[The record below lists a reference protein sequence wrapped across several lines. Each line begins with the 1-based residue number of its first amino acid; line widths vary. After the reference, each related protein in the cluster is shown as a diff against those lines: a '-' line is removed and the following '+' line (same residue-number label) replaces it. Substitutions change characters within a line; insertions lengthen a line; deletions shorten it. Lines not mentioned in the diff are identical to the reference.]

1 MKYDGDG
8 RATARF
14 FSDKGCRRA
23 PLFTA
28 PADAARHKR
37 CLWSVSRVRRAR
49 DGRFYRSR
57 LASVTVYASLSP
69 FSDERPSSRFRGIFS
84 PSKRRRLRYSTVGLT
99 RYQTC
104 FAQAQIDLAFHT
116 PATVGSWLSR
126 WSGVVEE
133 HDLETIFWGW
143 CGRFPSLSSFDRFFW
158 QEEPLWR
165 LIFEAG
171 EAGRG
176 APVQVRAL
184 EQWMI
189 PNKLENVI

>member
-14 FSDKGCRRA
+14 FSGKGCRRA

-57 LASVTVYASLSP
+57 LAPVTVYASLSP

-99 RYQTC
+99 RYRT
-104 FAQAQIDLAFHT
+104 
-116 PATVGSWLSR
+116 R
-126 WSGVVEE
+126 
-133 HDLETIFWGW
+133 
-143 CGRFPSLSSFDRFFW
+143 
-158 QEEPLWR
+158 
-165 LIFEAG
+165 
-171 EAGRG
+171 
-176 APVQVRAL
+176 
-184 EQWMI
+184 
-189 PNKLENVI
+189 